1 MREHQR
7 VDARASSCHDEPV
20 RTTVTLEPDVAAAL
34 RKLQRRT
41 GSGQKALINEALR
54 RGLRELGSAPP
65 ARAEVHRT
73 EPFDPGPPAIT
84 GVHSVYDLLAFAEGE
99 DFR

>member
-1 MREHQR
+1 
-7 VDARASSCHDEPV
+7 
-20 RTTVTLEPDVAAAL
+20 VTLEPDIVAAL

-41 GSGQKALINEALR
+41 GAGQKALINEALR
-54 RGLRELGSAPP
+54 RGLRDLGEQPVR
-65 ARAEVHRT
+65 RAEPYRT
-73 EPFDPGPPAIT
+73 EPFDPGPPAVT

>member
-1 MREHQR
+1 M
-7 VDARASSCHDEPV
+7 
-20 RTTVTLEPDVAAAL
+20 RTTVTLDPDVVAAL
-34 RKLQRRT
+34 RDIQEKT

-54 RGLRELGSAPP
+54 RGLREMSLPSPP
-65 ARAEVHRT
+65 VACYHT
-73 EPFDPGPPAIT
+73 EPFDPGEPALV

>member
-1 MREHQR
+1 M
-7 VDARASSCHDEPV
+7 

-41 GSGQKALINEALR
+41 GAGQKGLINEALR
-54 RGLRELGSAPP
+54 RGLRELAAAPV
-65 ARAEVHRT
+65 RRT
-73 EPFDPGPPAIT
+73 EPQRTEPYDPGPPAVT